1 MAHSSGAIIA
11 SARFAL
17 SADDDATVAG
27 IDVGGAAKGYH
38 LAILRDGQVIHVE
51 QSRDAT
57 HLAATCQQFE
67 AAAIGIDAP
76 SQWATASGGRAA
88 ERALMRAGMS
98 CFATPTRERAAAN
111 ATGFYDWMF
120 QGEQLY
126 CALAATHPPLRTA
139 GHAGAPCC
147 FETFPHAITCA
158 LLGVAVVSAK
168 QKRVQRRQA
177 LERAGIATTALRS
190 IDAVD
195 AALCALAAAC
205 LLRGA
210 VRAYGE
216 GEAGDGYIFVPELK
230 PLVA

>member
-1 MAHSSGAIIA
+1 VPRAKVGADGTAAPSVGQSFSTAIV
-11 SARFAL
+11 
-17 SADDDATVAG
+17 VAG
-27 IDVGGAAKGYH
+27 IDVGGVNKGHH
-38 LAILRDGQVIHVE
+38 LAILRDGQIIHIE
-51 QSRDAT
+51 QSREAT
-57 HLAATCQQFE
+57 CLAATCRRFE
-67 AAAIGIDAP
+67 VVAIGIDAP
-76 SQWATASGGRAA
+76 SQWATAGGGRAA
-88 ERALMRAGMS
+88 ERALARAGMS

-111 ATGFYDWMF
+111 AAGFYDWMF

-126 CALAATHPPLRTA
+126 RALAATHPPLRTA
-139 GHAGAPCC
+139 GYAGAPCC

-177 LERAGIATTALRS
+177 LKCVGIATAALRS

-210 VRAYGE
+210 VRVYGE
-216 GEAGDGYIFVPELK
+216 AADGYIFVPEFSGT
-230 PLVA
+230 

>member
-1 MAHSSGAIIA
+1 MSAASPGLASGGPVGAI
-11 SARFAL
+11 
-17 SADDDATVAG
+17 VAG
-27 IDVGGAAKGYH
+27 IDVGGAAKGFH
-38 LAILRDGQVIHVE
+38 LAILRDGQVIHFE
-51 QSRDAT
+51 QSREAAR
-57 HLAATCQQFE
+57 LAATCRQFGV
-67 AAAIGIDAP
+67 AAIGIDAP
-76 SQWATASGGRAA
+76 SQWATVGSGRSA
-88 ERALMRAGMS
+88 ERALARAGMS

-126 CALAATHPPLRTA
+126 QALAATYPPLRTA
-139 GHAGAPCC
+139 GYAGAPCC

-168 QKRVQRRQA
+168 QRRVQRRQA
-177 LERAGIATTALRS
+177 LECAGIATTALRS

-216 GEAGDGYIFVPELK
+216 AGDGYIFVPEFS
-230 PLVA
+230 AT

>member
-1 MAHSSGAIIA
+1 MTASSR
-11 SARFAL
+11 SALR
-17 SADDDATVAG
+17 ADVSATVAG
-27 IDVGGAAKGYH
+27 IDVGGANKGYH
-38 LAILRDGQVIHVE
+38 LAILRAGQVIHVE
-51 QSRDAT
+51 QSREAMR
-57 HLAATCQQFE
+57 LAATCRQF
-67 AAAIGIDAP
+67 AVAAIGIDAP
-76 SQWATASGGRAA
+76 SQWATAGGGRAA
-88 ERALMRAGMS
+88 ERALARAGMS

-120 QGEQLY
+120 QGEELY
-126 CALAATHPPLRTA
+126 RALAVTHPPLRTA
-139 GHAGAPCC
+139 GHAGASCC

-158 LLGVAVVSAK
+158 LLGVTVASAK

-177 LERAGIATTALRS
+177 LERVGIATTALRS

-216 GEAGDGYIFVPELK
+216 AADGHIFVPEF
-230 PLVA
+230 AAT